1 MAVSQ
6 NDKPK
11 VRVPIPYS
19 KCSEIETDL
28 LKRSLSSRPSN
39 VVFLG
44 ETGTGK
50 SSEAQDLYT
59 RWLNGLEQE
68 EKDRREEARESMFE
82 AMLNKK
88 NFEPKYHPIIEKH
101 KKSIPDLKKL
111 PEKPVITNLVG
122 ASADTA
128 PAELFGVLPGVF
140 TTVDFRFPRIA
151 LANQSML
158 FIDELRYVPPIVQA
172 QLLTTI
178 QDRAFLPLGGMEK
191 HQIKNLDVWY
201 VAALTPPYNSILPEL
216 FYRLGSYVIELRALD
231 QLKGDEVLDEL
242 VKRYLAKAVGTSP
255 NAPSLV
261 LSASA
266 MSRLRELNWPGNLR
280 QLENVIHRV
289 VRSVHPTDTVIDA
302 IDIDSAIKFD
312 PAYHLGGN
320 DIVSR
325 LHALFREGA
334 VDKTPFTRKMVDKTL
349 IQVFEAEVGRAKAM
363 KLLQIGR
370 QAFDTLKDK
379 PRQRPKPQGKP
390 KQRPKPQGKSKQ
402 RPKPRTKSGDS

>member
-11 VRVPIPYS
+11 DRVPIPYS
-19 KCSEIETDL
+19 KCSEIETDM

-59 RWLNGLEQE
+59 RWLNGLEPE
-68 EKDRREEARESMFE
+68 EKKRRVEARESMFE
-82 AMLNKK
+82 AILHKE
-88 NFEPKYHPIIEKH
+88 NFEPKYRRIIEEH

-111 PEKPVITNLVG
+111 PEKPVSTNLVG

-178 QDRAFLPLGGMEK
+178 QDRALLPLGGMEK
-191 HQIKNLDVWY
+191 HQIKDLDVWY
-201 VAALTPPYNSILPEL
+201 VAALTPPYHSILPEL

-231 QLKGDEVLDEL
+231 QLKCDAVLDKL
-242 VKRYLAKAVGTSP
+242 VKLYLEKAVGAIP
-255 NAPSLV
+255 NASPLM
-261 LSASA
+261 LSPSA

-280 QLENVIHRV
+280 QLENVIHRA
-289 VRSVHPTDTVIDA
+289 VRSVHPTDPIIDNV
-302 IDIDSAIKFD
+302 DIDRAIKFD
-312 PAYHLGGN
+312 PAYHLAGN

-325 LHALFREGA
+325 LHAIFREGA
-334 VDKTPFTRKMVDKTL
+334 VEKTPFTRKLVDKTL
-349 IQVFEAEVGRAKAM
+349 VQVFEAEVGRAKAM
-363 KLLQIGR
+363 ELLQIGR
-370 QAFDTLKDK
+370 QAFDTLNDK
-379 PRQRPKPQGKP
+379 PRHRPK
-390 KQRPKPQGKSKQ
+390 RH
-402 RPKPRTKSGDS
+402 TESGDT